1 MILYR
6 TMSVQI
12 SECLSGACAV
22 DSTRHDVRRK
32 LVRRIAIYA
41 LIGVVWTY
49 ATTAAVVL
57 LFPIPTFNSS
67 ARAAIHRAEFDSSRP
82 FLRLRVWTNAWGSY
96 FQIHRT
102 SPLDAQRLA
111 RYYDVD
117 SLSESQKQA
126 LMENPKLD
134 DPSFIPRWS
143 RLRRDWPARLV
154 ETRELLEA
162 GGVWNELRMGW
173 PLHCLRGGWT
183 TPNSQ
188 GTGEIESLR
197 GVIPF
202 RRLVVYINPGNWAG
216 FKSTVGLPLI
226 PDWPAFLASVLLYAV
241 LTFASAT
248 AWRSARSW
256 RRRRRG
262 HCVGCGYDLRG
273 STDRCPECGLCM

>member
-1 MILYR
+1 M
-6 TMSVQI
+6 
-12 SECLSGACAV
+12 
-22 DSTRHDVRRK
+22 
-32 LVRRIAIYA
+32 RRIAIYA
-41 LIGVVWTY
+41 LFGVVWTY
-49 ATTAAVVL
+49 ATTAVVVL

-67 ARAAIHRAEFDSSRP
+67 ARAVIHRAEFDSSRP

-102 SPLDAQRLA
+102 SPLNAQRLTW
-111 RYYDVD
+111 YYKVD
-117 SLSESQKQA
+117 ALTEAQKQT
-126 LMENPKLD
+126 LIDNPKLED
-134 DPSFIPRWS
+134 ASFIPRWS
-143 RLRRDWPARLV
+143 RLRRDWPAGLPPIA
-154 ETRELLEA
+154 ELFEER
-162 GGVWNELRMGW
+162 GMWYELRMGW

-226 PDWPAFLASVLLYAV
+226 PDWPAFLASVLLYGT
-241 LTFASAT
+241 LTFAT
-248 AWRSARSW
+248 VTTWRSVRGR

-262 HCVGCGYDLRG
+262 RCVACGYDLRG
-273 STDRCPECGLCM
+273 SADRCPECGRCK